1 MSEIGFVGLG
11 AMGFGMATHLVKS
24 GHKVY
29 GYDVFPASVERFAAA
44 GGIPAASLRESA
56 EGKAAYICM
65 VASAP
70 QAESALFGE
79 DGVVQCMYC
88 GTDTALHGI
97 ADINS
102 SVGIAN
108 WVLDLP
114 PNATLILCST
124 VPASY
129 AQSVADKLVAHNRSD
144 ILFVDSP
151 VSGGT
156 FRAAGGTLSLMAG
169 GSEKAL
175 GSARDILQT
184 LSDKDKLYL
193 VAGGVGAGS
202 NMKMLHQVLASIH
215 ILAASEVMGFAA
227 GLGLEARDTAAK
239 LLDKKSGTWT
249 WMLENRFPR
258 MVDEDWNP
266 GASALTIILKDAVC
280 YSSYWW
286 SLKTDMY

>member
-1 MSEIGFVGLG
+1 MYVLRD
-11 AMGFGMATHLVKS
+11 T
-24 GHKVY
+24 
-29 GYDVFPASVERFAAA
+29 
-44 GGIPAASLRESA
+44 SLRR
-56 EGKAAYICM
+56 
-65 VASAP
+65 
-70 QAESALFGE
+70 
-79 DGVVQCMYC
+79 
-88 GTDTALHGI
+88 I

-102 SVGIAN
+102 SIGFTD
-108 WVLDLP
+108 WTPDLP
-114 PNATLILCST
+114 QNATLILCST

-129 AQSVADKLVAHNRSD
+129 AQSIADTLMARNRSD

-156 FRAAGGTLSLMAG
+156 QRAAGGTLSLMAG
-169 GSEKAL
+169 GSDEAL
-175 GSARDILQT
+175 NSARNILQT

-266 GASALTIILKDAVC
+266 GASALTIILKDAVG
-280 YSSYWW
+280 YSS
-286 SLKTDMY
+286 SCVLN

>member
-1 MSEIGFVGLG
+1 MHRIAF
-11 AMGFGMATHLVKS
+11 AACT
-24 GHKVY
+24 
-29 GYDVFPASVERFAAA
+29 RFAN
-44 GGIPAASLRESA
+44 
-56 EGKAAYICM
+56 C
-65 VASAP
+65 
-70 QAESALFGE
+70 AL
-79 DGVVQCMYC
+79 
-88 GTDTALHGI
+88 
-97 ADINS
+97 
-102 SVGIAN
+102 
-108 WVLDLP
+108 LDLP
-114 PNATLILCST
+114 QNATLVLCST

-129 AQSVADKLVAHNRSD
+129 AQSVAETLVARNRSD

-156 FRAAGGTLSLMAG
+156 IRAAGGTLSLMAG

-175 GSARDILQT
+175 DSARDILQT

-215 ILAASEVMGFAA
+215 ILASSEVMGFAA

-239 LLDKKSGTWT
+239 ILDRKSGTWT

-266 GASALTIILKDAVC
+266 GASALTIILKDAVRDL
-280 YSSYWW
+280 YSSFFRVMDTNCTPGHYHHL
-286 SLKTDMY
+286 SAPD